1 MPIKQASQLLC
12 TFATLDTLDETIAK
26 IVSAYTILFDS
37 LYVLDN
43 VDVPNACCITYNI
56 DPTVKTHAAPPATI
70 SLHRKKA
77 VNCLYSINAL
87 NLLVAEL
94 NGGKPDKNFEL
105 PWQDYKNS
113 ILVTAYNKLKRI
125 NTKLNKIVKV
135 STLSK

>member
-1 MPIKQASQLLC
+1 MSLSKPPSQLLC
-12 TFATLDTLDETIAK
+12 TFATLDTLDDTIRK
-26 IVSAYTILFDS
+26 IVSAYSILFDS

-43 VDVPNACCITYNI
+43 VDAPGSVCITYNI
-56 DPTVKTHAAPPATI
+56 DPTVKKDTAPTATI

-105 PWQDYKNS
+105 PWQEYKNS
-113 ILVTAYNKLKRI
+113 ILVTAYGRLKRV

-135 STLSK
+135 SSL